1 MENISEEP
9 FSLFLKDQLESSL
22 CFTLRFDSLPNE
34 YPIPLPPSKE
44 MEDSSNE
51 SKKGILLGRKR
62 PTPSKAKK
70 TVQYK
75 QSLHDIGSKKAS
87 DKRKRQLE
95 RNRNSA
101 RESRK
106 KKKAYIQQLEAQV
119 RKVIKCRI
127 QN

>member
-9 FSLFLKDQLESSL
+9 FSLFLKDQLEYSL
-22 CFTLRFDSLPNE
+22 RFTLRFDSLPNE
-34 YPIPLPPSKE
+34 YPIPPLPSNE
-44 MEDSSNE
+44 MEDPPNE

-62 PTPSKAKK
+62 ATPSKAKK

-75 QSLHDIGSKKAS
+75 QSLHDVGSKKAN

-119 RKVIKCRI
+119 RKVMKCRI